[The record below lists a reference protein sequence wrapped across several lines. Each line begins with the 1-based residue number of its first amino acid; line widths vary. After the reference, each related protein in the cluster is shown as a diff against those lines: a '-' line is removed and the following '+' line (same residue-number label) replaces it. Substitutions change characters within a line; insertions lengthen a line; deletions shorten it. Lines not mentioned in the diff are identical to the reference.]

1 MQTRTAREVEAYRF
15 ERSRVYLASSDSKMM
30 IIGVLSPAH
39 RCACQGHRLDRK
51 LYLEYVIEDSV
62 SGRAVA

>member
-1 MQTRTAREVEAYRF
+1 
-15 ERSRVYLASSDSKMM
+15 MM

-51 LYLEYVIEDSV
+51 LYLEW
-62 SGRAVA
+62 GRQLGTLFNAANRHAFQATRRAVIAGRNKRRPRRAPSR